1 MTREQTDVLIVGGG
15 PSGLAAAIE
24 LRRRGVGRVLVV
36 DREKEMGGIPRH
48 SDHLGYGL
56 IDLHRPLTGPQ
67 YARRYTRDALAAG
80 AELRVETSVVS
91 WAGKRR
97 ACTTGPSGLRE
108 IEAGAVILAT
118 GCRERPRSARMV
130 PGTRPAGI
138 FTTGSLQQ
146 FVHLYGRTVGRRA
159 VVVGTE
165 HVSFSALLTLN
176 HAHAKTVAFVTDQP
190 HHQTYPPLAFVTAT
204 RLRVPILVGQRLT
217 RILGHERVEGVEVS
231 DLATGSTR
239 VIACDTVVFTGDWI
253 PDHELA
259 RLAGLEMDP
268 GTNGPRV
275 DPALRTSS
283 SGVFAVGNVLH
294 GAETSDVAAAE
305 GRHVAA
311 GVREWLASGSWASEA
326 PIAVVGEEPISWIS
340 PNVVRGG
347 EGAAPPSDHFT
358 LRVRRF
364 VERPRL
370 EVQQAGRTLWKGRP
384 MSGMLASFLPI
395 LPEALLHGALVPGRP
410 VHLPADWVPRVRR
423 DGGDVLVR
431 VLE

>member
-1 MTREQTDVLIVGGG
+1 MIREQVDVLVVGGG
-15 PSGLAAAIE
+15 PGGLAAAIE
-24 LRRRGVGRVLVV
+24 LRRRGVGRILVV
-36 DREKEMGGIPRH
+36 DREKAMGGIPRH

-56 IDLHRPLTGPQ
+56 IDLHRPMTGPQ
-67 YARRYTRDALAAG
+67 YARRCTRDALAAG
-80 AELRVETSVVS
+80 ADLRVETSVVG
-91 WAGKRR
+91 WAGERL
-97 ACTTGPSGLRE
+97 ACATGPTGIRE
-108 IEAGAVILAT
+108 IEADAVILAM

-146 FVHLYGRTVGRRA
+146 FVHLHGRAVGRRA
-159 VVVGTE
+159 VVVGAE
-165 HVSFSALLTLN
+165 HVSFSALLTLS
-176 HAHAKTVAFVTDQP
+176 HAKVKTVAILTDQP
-190 HHQTYPPLAFVTAT
+190 RHQTYPALALVTAT
-204 RLRVPILVGQRLT
+204 RLRVPILAGHRLT
-217 RILGHERVEGVEVS
+217 GIRGRERVAGVEVT
-231 DLATGSTR
+231 DLASGSSR
-239 VIACDTVVFTGDWI
+239 VIPCDTVVFTADWI

-275 DPALRTSS
+275 DTALRTSAP
-283 SGVFAVGNVLH
+283 GIFAVGNVLH

-311 GVREWLASGSWASEA
+311 GVQEWLASGAWASEA
-326 PIAVVGEEPISWIS
+326 PIAMVGEEPIAWIS
-340 PNVVRGG
+340 PNVVRV
-347 EGAAPPSDHFT
+347 GAAATPPSGHFT

-370 EVQQAGRTLWKGRP
+370 EVRQAGRTLWRGRP
-384 MSGMLASFLPI
+384 RSGMLASFLPG

-423 DGGDVLVR
+423 DGGEVLVR